1 MILRSA
7 KELPYEIFWLQNIT
21 GLNLCTGEMGAYC
34 VFKNKMPCVLHLCLS
49 KEWLYLRLLS
59 RPIKKAKF
67 LVQQMITQTMN
78 MRWNFE
84 LTRWTTLHVIHKF
97 SSSLRLLSWCLD
109 GSHGNIWA
117 FFFSYLFSFS
127 ISYSQT
133 QTPMGLLVPKSMS
146 KQETKHSSLP
156 VVITY
161 ITVTNQ
167 LLSTQ

>member
-1 MILRSA
+1 MEEKKNYSCCEYQVILRSA

-84 LTRWTTLHVIHKF
+84 LTRWTTLHVTQIFIITETLVLMSWWLSWKYLSF
-97 SSSLRLLSWCLD
+97 FLLLSLFLLHLIFSNTNTHGPL
-109 GSHGNIWA
+109 GS
-117 FFFSYLFSFS
+117 
-127 ISYSQT
+127 
-133 QTPMGLLVPKSMS
+133 K
-146 KQETKHSSLP
+146 KH
-156 VVITY
+156 V
-161 ITVTNQ
+161 
-167 LLSTQ
+167 